1 MRQSLDELFLAK
13 LSNDMRRWLK
23 VSWLLLA
30 MVAVSAPS
38 WAQNVLGEVPLADVL
53 EILVVDRELLAIDA
67 AGGGQTVARLRL
79 EESVLWKGARGKVG
93 VIITDQRILAVATQS
108 GSWQETDYGRTELR
122 PESALLGERVAL
134 LITSE
139 RVLGFNGGSGSLV
152 EYRLGPREKVVAAR
166 AGDNVGVVVTDRQ
179 ALGLSPF
186 LGGFFPTPIGIKDQ
200 IESVSAES
208 NIATLTSG
216 RRILIF
222 RATTG
227 TWEERARKL
236 R

>member
-1 MRQSLDELFLAK
+1 
-13 LSNDMRRWLK
+13 LK
-23 VSWLLLA
+23 VGALLLA
-30 MVAVSAPS
+30 MAAGSVPARAQGVA
-38 WAQNVLGEVPLADVL
+38 GEVPLADVL

-79 EESVLWKGARGKVG
+79 DETVVWKGARGKVG

-108 GSWQETDYGRTELR
+108 GSWQETDYRRTELR

-139 RVLGFNGGSGSLV
+139 RVLGFNGGSGNLV
-152 EYRLGPREKVVAAR
+152 EQRLGPREKIVTVR
-166 AGDNVGVVVTDRQ
+166 VGENVGVVVTDRQ

-186 LGGFFPTPIGIKDQ
+186 LGGFFSTPIGLKDQ

-208 NIATLTSG
+208 NIATLTGG

-227 TWEERARKL
+227 TWEERAREL
-236 R
+236 H